1 MATSLNN
8 LVRLADSFVN
18 ADLTTFEGFRKHLIA
33 WYVFKFKVT
42 FKDPTL
48 LDHTLEELALLY
60 LMHEVKD
67 NPQNYEKILGNPE
80 AEDFEDWLK
89 KTMGDDYQTEEE
101 MAEEMLNSQKRIEEI
116 AKTLPDRI
124 TTDFS
129 QFGEVDE

>member
-1 MATSLNN
+1 MASSLNN
-8 LVRLADSFVN
+8 LVKLADSFVN
-18 ADLTTFEGFRKHLIA
+18 ADLTSIEGFRKHLIA
-33 WYVFKFKVT
+33 WYVFKFKTT

-48 LDHTLEELALLY
+48 LDHTLEELVLLY

-80 AEDFEDWLK
+80 AEDYEEWLRK
-89 KTMGDDYQTEEE
+89 QMGDDYQTEEE
-101 MAEEMLNSQKRIEEI
+101 MAKEMLDSQQRIEEI

-129 QFGEVDE
+129 MLGESDE